1 MTPRSW
7 CCAAVAL
14 ATLGAA
20 ERVAGQSSW
29 VLLQWTGPD
38 GEWRSIEYDRGGM
51 RGLAGTWTIT
61 LRRDRLTAMRQDS
74 VIIAG
79 EHPWTRQEIEL
90 DCTDEIRRVVRWE
103 ARDETGT
110 LLASGGSA
118 GWLPIRATGSP
129 RALERRLCPWP

>member
-1 MTPRSW
+1 MGPRSW
-7 CCAAVAL
+7 GRTAVAL
-14 ATLGAA
+14 ATLGPAGSL
-20 ERVAGQSSW
+20 AGQSGW

-38 GEWRSIEYDRGGM
+38 GEWQAIEYDRGAM
-51 RGLAGTWTIT
+51 RGVAGTWTLA

-74 VIIAG
+74 VIVAG

-90 DCTDEIRRVVRWE
+90 DCTDEIWRVVRWE

-118 GWLPIRATGSP
+118 GWLPIGASGYP

>member
-1 MTPRSW
+1 MGPRW
-7 CCAAVAL
+7 LGCTAVVL
-14 ATLGAA
+14 AMHGLAHG
-20 ERVAGQSSW
+20 VVGQSSW

-38 GEWRSIEYDRGGM
+38 GEWRTIEYDRGAM
-51 RGLAGTWTIT
+51 RRVAGTWTVT

-90 DCTDEIRRVVRWE
+90 DCTDEIWRVVRWE

-110 LLASGGSA
+110 LLAAGGGA
-118 GWLPIRATGSP
+118 GWLPIRSGGYP